1 MPLQVNGLSSP
12 AEYRKLLERAYAQ
25 MPGGPV
31 ERTERLEVPRPRITI
46 AGSRT
51 IFHNFK
57 DLCEAVNR
65 KPEFCLRF
73 FSRELATA
81 GYFDGVRAIFQGVF
95 GEDTIQRLIQIFL
108 RDYVIC
114 PVCKRPDTH
123 LVKERRIMFLV
134 CDACGAKSPVRPL

>member
-1 MPLQVNGLSSP
+1 LSNP
-12 AEYRKLLERAYAQ
+12 AEYRALLERAYAQ
-25 MPGGPV
+25 MPEGPV
-31 ERTERLEVPRPRITI
+31 ERVERLEIPRPRITI
-46 AGSRT
+46 AGTRT

-57 DLCEAVNR
+57 ELCDAVNR
-65 KPEFCLRF
+65 PPEFVLRF

-81 GYFDGVRAIFQGVF
+81 GYFDGTRGIFQGVF
-95 GEDTIQRLIQIFL
+95 GEDTIERLIRIFL

-123 LVKERRIMFLV
+123 IVKEKRIMFLI

>member
-1 MPLQVNGLSSP
+1 MEPLSNP
-12 AEYRKLLERAYAQ
+12 AEYRALLERAYAQ
-25 MPGGPV
+25 MPEGPV
-31 ERTERLEVPRPRITI
+31 KRTERLEIPRPRITI

-51 IFHNFK
+51 IYHNFK
-57 DLCEAVNR
+57 EFCDTVNR

-81 GYFDGVRAIFQGVF
+81 GFFDGTRAIFQGVF
-95 GEDTIQRLIQIFL
+95 EEETIMRLIQIFL

-123 LVKERRIMFLV
+123 IVKEKRIMFLI

>member
-1 MPLQVNGLSSP
+1 MSSQ
-12 AEYRKLLERAYAQ
+12 AEYRALLERAYAQ
-25 MPGGPV
+25 MPEGPV
-31 ERTERLEVPRPRITI
+31 ERMERLEVPRPRITI

-51 IFHNFK
+51 ILHNFK
-57 DLCEAVNR
+57 ELCDVFNR
-65 KPEFCLRF
+65 SPEFVLRF

-81 GYFDGVRAIFQGVF
+81 GYTDGTRAIFQGVF
-95 GEDTIQRLIQIFL
+95 EEETFERLIKIFL

-123 LVKERRIMFLV
+123 IVKEKRIMFLI